1 MNHPRL
7 LDRRLFLG
15 AGVAAASGLLLAACT
30 EGKPPEYLLGTGE
43 TGGFFNEFAA
53 LLARTVETAGASFRL
68 VPRPS
73 AGTAENLQLL
83 RAGAVNLALALADAA
98 AAAPEGLESVGRL
111 YQNYFQLAVPAGSP
125 IRAMS
130 ELKGHVVSL
139 GPDNSGTQFTGL
151 RILEASGLTPRDITL
166 RPVPLTEVT
175 GAMGRGEI
183 QAALFAGGFPV
194 LAVDPD
200 SGPRGSTAIRLIDL
214 SAEQKV
220 LRGRFGEVYMAA
232 NIPAGVYGSAAE
244 VGTIGVA
251 SLLLARPDVP
261 ASAVGSIVEIL
272 VARAAELIPAGAL
285 GAQYLDARSLIST
298 SGIGLH
304 PGAAA
309 AYRRLHG

>member
-1 MNHPRL
+1 MTPARW

-15 AGVAAASGLLLAACT
+15 AGFTAAAAVLLAACRD
-30 EGKPPEYLLGTGE
+30 GNRPEYLLGAGE
-43 TGGFFNEFAA
+43 AGGFFDEFAA
-53 LLARTVETAGASFRL
+53 LLARTIETAGANFRL

-73 AGTAENLQLL
+73 AGTAQNLQLL
-83 RAGAVNLALALADAA
+83 REGNVSLALALADAA
-98 AAAPEGLESVGRL
+98 AAAPDGLESLGRV
-111 YQNYFQLAVPAGSP
+111 YQNYFQLAVPTGSS
-125 IRAMS
+125 IRRMS
-130 ELKGHVVSL
+130 ELKGQVVSL

-151 RILEASGLTPRDITL
+151 RILEAGGLTPEEITM
-166 RPVPLTEVT
+166 RPVPLTDVS

-183 QAALFAGGFPV
+183 QAALFAGGLPV
-194 LAVDPD
+194 LAVDPE

-220 LRGRFGEVYMAA
+220 LGERFGEVYMAA

-251 SLLLARPDVP
+251 SLLLARPDLP
-261 ASAVGSIVEIL
+261 AAVAGSIVEIL
-272 VARAAELIPAGAL
+272 VTRAAELVPAGAL

-298 SGIGLH
+298 SGIELH

-309 AYRRLHG
+309 AYRRLRG

>member
-1 MNHPRL
+1 MNAAHL
-7 LDRRLFLG
+7 LDRRQFLG
-15 AGVAAASGLLLAACT
+15 AGVAAVSGMLLAACT
-30 EGKPPEYLLGTGE
+30 DGSLPEFLLGAGE

-53 LLARTVETAGASFRL
+53 LLAKTVETAGADFRL
-68 VPRPS
+68 IPRPS

-83 RAGAVNLALALADAA
+83 REGRVNLALALADAA
-98 AAAPEGLESVGRL
+98 AAGPEGLESVGRI
-111 YQNYFQLAVPAGSP
+111 YQNYFQLAVPAGSS
-125 IRAMS
+125 IRRMS
-130 ELKGHVVSL
+130 ELKGKVVSL

-151 RILEASGLTPRDITL
+151 RILNASGLTTRDITL
-166 RPVPLTEVT
+166 RPVPLTDVI

-194 LAVDPD
+194 LAVDPG
-200 SGPRGSTAIRLIDL
+200 SGPRGSTSIRLIDL

-220 LRGRFGEVYMAA
+220 LRERFGEVYVAA
-232 NIPAGVYGSAAE
+232 NIPGGVYDSAAE

-261 ASAVGSIVEIL
+261 AAAVSSLVEIL
-272 VARAAELIPAGAL
+272 VTRAAELVPAGAL